1 MSTINSNTSKHIE
14 RNGGKANKKVV
25 RKQQINTA
33 RTCITSSTLHVLEMM
48 PPSRHTFAKR
58 LDTMLKNKVASY
70 SDYCTV
76 TVAYEIAP
84 TCW

>member
-14 RNGGKANKKVV
+14 RGVGKAIVDAIAKKVV

-48 PPSRHTFAKR
+48 PPSRHTFAER
-58 LDTMLKNKVASY
+58 FNTRLKN
-70 SDYCTV
+70 
-76 TVAYEIAP
+76 
-84 TCW
+84 